1 MQTLIHYSIQKI
13 DELFVEFNRVQEMYY
28 SKSFEFDTCL
38 EHFCIALLDYFKQ
51 KGDNAKESEILKT
64 MNMLSATKKGF
75 DPVNLVK
82 INSGKRELLSGLSYH
97 ALENIHRILQEIYQ
111 KERKKLDDGE
121 EILSNLIITLY
132 QNGILDDV
140 KIAEFNSIATIEL
153 YWVQLISK
161 NTSIA
166 GIYKKLRL
174 QLADED
180 IYLLLEKILLRIA

>member
-1 MQTLIHYSIQKI
+1 MQSLIHYSIQKI
-13 DELFVEFNRVQEMYY
+13 DELFVEFNQVQEMYH
-28 SKSFEFDTCL
+28 SKSFEFDTCF
-38 EHFCIALLDYFKQ
+38 EHFCITIRDYFKQ
-51 KGDNAKESEILKT
+51 KGDNAKESMILKT

-82 INSGKRELLSGLSYH
+82 INSGRRDLLSGFSFH
-97 ALENIHRILQEIYQ
+97 ALENIHDIIQEIYQ
-111 KERKKLDDGE
+111 KERKKLDEGE
-121 EILSNLIITLY
+121 EILSTLIITLY

-140 KIAEFNSIATIEL
+140 KIAELNSISIIET

-180 IYLLLEKILLRIA
+180 IYLLLEKILSKIA